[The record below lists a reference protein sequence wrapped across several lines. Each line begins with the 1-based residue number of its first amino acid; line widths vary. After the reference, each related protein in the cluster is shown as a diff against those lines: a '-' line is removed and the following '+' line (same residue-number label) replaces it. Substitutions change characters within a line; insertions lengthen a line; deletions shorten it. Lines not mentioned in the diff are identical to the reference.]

1 MKLKVHFISPG
12 LADGRFSLCAPN
24 CAAALLSWADSDGA
38 LEDWTA
44 FACIPIDACGRGEF
58 HFRGGRAIPP
68 EATHIHVRAA
78 SDDLTHFEE
87 KLFLIPEIQK
97 ISFPRRGYHFAVMSD
112 LHLSS
117 KSGLVKQAFAGVREA
132 DALLLS
138 GDLTNDGTKGQFELL
153 KECIQDTAFKRFQ
166 FQETIFEKSQFQNTG
181 EHSRETLFGTKIFP
195 VCGNHDRTAV
205 SMQAA
210 EGEGQSYYARFQEW
224 IFDRMGIHAS
234 SGGRKHISGYTQG
247 SDGSYAFHMGPVEI
261 IGLQAVAEQ
270 RKFLFEEGRQLDWLD
285 QYLSGIQ
292 NIREIRWHL
301 ILCHAP
307 LLHHSPKQEVGKNN
321 PYLNRD
327 RQLQEIIDRH
337 GNVIFISGHTHL
349 SMNHPEGCVEWDEKH
364 GNLYINDGSVRPTDL
379 LPGEPMQPKEWKEGT
394 WLDITVCDREV
405 EIITR
410 SVKDGRRHARGF
422 YHICRHADSRHKQS

>member
-1 MKLKVHFISPG
+1 MKLKVHFISLG
-12 LADGRFSLCAPN
+12 LADGRYSLRAPN
-24 CAAALLSWADSDGA
+24 CAAALLSWADSEGA

-58 HFRGGRAIPP
+58 HFQGGRAIPP

-78 SDDLTHFEE
+78 KDDLTHFEE
-87 KLFLIPEIQK
+87 KLFPIPNTQK
-97 ISFPRRGYHFAVMSD
+97 ISSQGGGYRFAVMSD
-112 LHLSS
+112 IHLSS
-117 KSGLVKQAFAGVREA
+117 KPGLVKRALAGVREA
-132 DALLLS
+132 DALLLP

-153 KECIQDTAFKRFQ
+153 KECIQDTVFRR
-166 FQETIFEKSQFQNTG
+166 SQFQNTG
-181 EHSRETLFGTKIFP
+181 GHSRETLHGMKIFP
-195 VCGNHDRTAV
+195 VCGNHDRMAF
-205 SMQAA
+205 SMQAS
-210 EGEGQSYYARFQEW
+210 EEKGQNHYARFQEW
-224 IFDRMGIHAS
+224 LFDRMGIHTS
-234 SGGRKHISGYTQG
+234 DGGEKRIVGYTQG
-247 SDGSYAFHMGPVEI
+247 PDGSYAFPMGQVEI

-285 QYLSGIQ
+285 QHLSGNQ

-327 RQLQEIIDRH
+327 RKLQEIIDRH

-394 WLDITVCDREV
+394 WLDITVCDRKV

-410 SVKDGRRHARGF
+410 SVKDGRRHARGY
-422 YHICRHADSRHKQS
+422 YHIYPHADSQPKQS